1 MNLSR
6 LLSEEKAYLLGIYLA
21 DGYMRKRH
29 KPTHE
34 LRIHLQGNE
43 MEIADK
49 IINMFRRSGLNP
61 RLEKNPREYELTVIV
76 TATNLVSLFPEKK
89 KLFSLPASRL
99 RRWAIREHLYGDL
112 GIPFIAG
119 LLDGDGSCYVGY
131 DRSSLLNLT
140 VKWSLFQSNCQFLSV
155 YLKEHVNKLV
165 LGGSTLAQIKSRGRK
180 EGAMVTILKSG
191 REVLLRNG
199 IAKWSF
205 KVNRFVGRY
214 EAINRQKLELTSSF
228 LRTGQ
233 VAIRLNVSAKTIE
246 NWCRKKRI
254 KHLRI
259 SSIKSSYCRY
269 LVPLDEVQK
278 LEVEL
283 AGIDKKV

>member
-1 MNLSR
+1 MNSSR
-6 LLSEEKAYLLGIYLA
+6 LLSEEKAYLLGVYLT

-29 KPTHE
+29 RPTHE
-34 LRIHLQGNE
+34 LKIYLQGNE
-43 MEIADK
+43 IEIADK
-49 IINMFRRSGLNP
+49 IMNMFRRSGLNP

-76 TATNLVSLFPEKK
+76 TAKNLVSLFPEKK
-89 KLFSLPASRL
+89 KLFSLPASKL
-99 RRWAIREHLYGDL
+99 RRWAIGERLYNDL

-131 DRSSLLNLT
+131 DRSCLLNISA
-140 VKWSLFQSNCQFLSV
+140 KWSLYQSKCQFLSV
-155 YLKEHVNKLV
+155 YLKEYVNKLV
-165 LGGSTLAQIKSRGRK
+165 LGGSTLAHIKCRGRK
-180 EGAMVTILKSG
+180 EAAMVTILKSG
-191 REVLLRNG
+191 RDVLLRNG

-205 KVNRFVGRY
+205 KVNRFVDRY
-214 EAINRQKLELTSSF
+214 EAINKQKLELSSSF

-269 LVPLDEVQK
+269 LVPLSEVQK
-278 LEVEL
+278 LEVEF
-283 AGIDKKV
+283 ARIDRKV